1 VTALPISVAA
11 GLATLLVAASGGALA
26 EGKRLEAWAYRYD
39 AGHDVLPDWIW
50 NRGLPGNPYHQSSD
64 GRIVRA
70 ARPELAT
77 APPGSISAATSAS
90 FSVRG
95 R

>member
-1 VTALPISVAA
+1 VTALPIRVAA

-50 NRGLPGNPYHQSSD
+50 NRGLPGNPYHESPD

-70 ARPELAT
+70 ARPALAT
-77 APPGSISAATSAS
+77 ALPASSAATSAS